1 MCVFLGVADDYSL
14 LIEHEGMGVCVYGY
28 QSVYNLTKEESV

>member
-1 MCVFLGVADDYSL
+1 MLWSGVADDYAL
-14 LIEHEGMGVCVYGY
+14 VTEHEGMGVCILGY